1 VKNVINYNGKCR
13 ATKNEESYENFVKE
27 TREQSIKA
35 NKLREDRNNILKEL
49 IQITKKKG
57 DEKK

>member
-1 VKNVINYNGKCR
+1 MKNVINYNGKCR
-13 ATKNEESYENFVKE
+13 AIKNEESYENFVKK

-57 DEKK
+57 DEQ